1 MGRMLIMNFKEKY
14 EDIKK
19 LVADELYKVENNLT
33 DFYCGNDELQKALV
47 EIIKAPSKRIRP
59 LVAILYLK
67 MYGAEITPAQLEI
80 QSAVELI
87 HNATLIHD
95 DVIDKSSK
103 RRGHKTLNEEFDNS
117 LAVVT
122 GDFLLTTAI
131 KKLLSVKSF
140 DILELFNISIKKMAI
155 GEINQYYD
163 KFKLTDFDKY
173 LDRCKHKTAELF
185 MASIVSSAMVADLD
199 TNSAKDFAKR
209 FGISF
214 QIRDDLLNVISTD
227 DDKPKNN
234 DIEEGIYTAPMI
246 FAKDVKNIAYGIEK
260 TKELLDNYINRV
272 KKCLDKAPEN
282 KYKHALLELLDLL
295 KIC

>member
-1 MGRMLIMNFKEKY
+1 MKFKEKY
-14 EDIKK
+14 NQIKNI
-19 LVADELYKVENNLT
+19 VADELYKVENNLT
-33 DFYCGNDELQKALV
+33 DFYCGNDTLQEALV
-47 EIIKAPSKRIRP
+47 DLIKAPSKRIRP

-67 MYGAEITPAQLEI
+67 MYGAEITPAQIEV

-103 RRGHKTLNEEFDNS
+103 RRNHKTLNEKFDNS

-122 GDFLLTTAI
+122 GDFLLTSAI
-131 KKLLSVKSF
+131 KKLLNVNSIE
-140 DILELFNISIKKMAI
+140 ILNIFNIAIKKMTI

-163 KFKLTDFDKY
+163 KFKITDFDKY

-185 MASIVSSAMVADLD
+185 MASIVSGAMLANLD
-199 TNSAKDFAKR
+199 INSAKDFAKR

-214 QIRDDLLNVISTD
+214 QIRDDLLNVTSSD
-227 DDKPKNN
+227 NDKPKNN

-246 FAKDVKNIAYGIEK
+246 FAKDVKNIEYGIEK

-282 KYKHALLELLDLL
+282 EYKQALLELLDLL
-295 KIC
+295 KTC

>member
-1 MGRMLIMNFKEKY
+1 MNFKEKY

-103 RRGHKTLNEEFDNS
+103 RRGHKTLNEEFDN
-117 LAVVT
+117 
-122 GDFLLTTAI
+122 
-131 KKLLSVKSF
+131 
-140 DILELFNISIKKMAI
+140 
-155 GEINQYYD
+155 
-163 KFKLTDFDKY
+163 
-173 LDRCKHKTAELF
+173 R
-185 MASIVSSAMVADLD
+185 
-199 TNSAKDFAKR
+199 
-209 FGISF
+209 
-214 QIRDDLLNVISTD
+214 
-227 DDKPKNN
+227 
-234 DIEEGIYTAPMI
+234 
-246 FAKDVKNIAYGIEK
+246 
-260 TKELLDNYINRV
+260 
-272 KKCLDKAPEN
+272 
-282 KYKHALLELLDLL
+282 
-295 KIC
+295 